1 MQEIYAYEEQEK
13 LKFEQEFD
21 ALCAHI
27 SKKYGWTY
35 TIQLYICLKTKNLTQ
50 N

>member
-1 MQEIYAYEEQEK
+1 MQEIYAYEEQKK
-13 LKFEQEFD
+13 LKFEQELD

-35 TIQLYICLKTKNLTQ
+35 TIQLYR
-50 N
+50 